1 MFARA
6 RIRIAVLFAGLLV
19 FAGAL
24 SAAPPGLP
32 VTQPRAE
39 VPLKGPAN
47 IVLQQL
53 GEQFGVK
60 VEVDPELGAR
70 RLDITLRGVDFA
82 DALRVAALLTNA
94 FWVVEPT
101 GQVVVAPDTPEK
113 RQLYTPQVQKTFARL
128 GRSPEELNEAVRLLR
143 DLLDIRRIRPDVRTN
158 SFTVFDTPYRLAVA
172 EELLKQLPD
181 DPGEIRLE
189 VVVLEVDRNR
199 ALDLGLVPPDRAIA
213 VHLGAGALVP
223 SDIDDLFDIIRFLID
238 HNLLPEALTQASLQS
253 LLSSGITDPS
263 QLSTASPP
271 FILFG
276 GGGTRFALNLPGAEL
291 RLRQLARVTR
301 GWRRLSLRARAGQ
314 EATLFVGDRFP
325 VTFTTFS
332 SIFIPEVLQELI
344 RRGLFQPAVPAVR
357 YEDLGA
363 KIVVNPRLHPGREV
377 TLDLRIEQLALSGQE
392 INGIPV
398 LVNREIDQQVRLKA
412 GESMLVAG
420 MRRSEEV
427 KRRSGWPVLGRIP
440 VLGRLFSHTS
450 PTTQTTEFLLVV
462 TPRLMRLP
470 PPDLLTARS
479 LYLGTEKDFA
489 PIGPQPTAEPPAPPP
504 QQPRPQQPPPTQ
516 PQPPQP
522 QPQPPQQQPPPP
534 QPQPEPPR

>member
-1 MFARA
+1 MFGSARLRVA
-6 RIRIAVLFAGLLV
+6 SLLVGLLV

-24 SAAPPGLP
+24 AAAPPAALP
-32 VTQPRAE
+32 ATQPRAE

-47 IVLQQL
+47 IVFTQL

-70 RLDITLRGVDFA
+70 RLDITLREVDFA
-82 DALRVAALLTNA
+82 GALRVGAMLANA
-94 FWVVEPT
+94 FWVVEAT
-101 GQVVVAPDTPEK
+101 GKVIVAPDTPDK
-113 RQLYTPQVQKTFARL
+113 RQLYTPQVEKTFARL
-128 GRSPEELNEAVRLLR
+128 GRSPEELNEAARLLR
-143 DLLDIRRIRPDVRTN
+143 DLLDVRRIRADVRTN
-158 SFTVFDTPYRLAVA
+158 SLTVFDTPYRLAVA

-181 DPGEIRLE
+181 DPGEIWLE
-189 VVVLEVDRNR
+189 VLVLEVDRNR
-199 ALDLGLVPPDRAIA
+199 ALDLGIVPPDRAIA

-223 SDIDDLFDIIRFLID
+223 SNIDDLFEVIRFLID
-238 HNLLPEALTQASLQS
+238 HNLLPEALTQAGLQS
-253 LLSSGITDPS
+253 ALSSGITDPS
-263 QLSTASPP
+263 QLSTAIPP

-291 RLRQLARVTR
+291 RLMQLARVTR
-301 GWRRLSLRARAGQ
+301 GWRRFSLRARAGQ
-314 EATLFVGDRFP
+314 EATMFIGERFP

-377 TLDLRIEQLALSGQE
+377 TLDLKIEQLALSGQE

-398 LVNREIDQQVRLKA
+398 LVNRTLDQQVRLKA
-412 GESMLVAG
+412 GEAMLVAG
-420 MRRSEEV
+420 LRRSDEV
-427 KRRSGWPVLGRIP
+427 KRRTGWPLLGRIP
-440 VLGRLFSHTS
+440 ILGNLFSHTS
-450 PTTQTTEFLLVV
+450 PSTQTTEFLLVV
-462 TPRLMRLP
+462 TPRLTRLP

-489 PIGPQPTAEPPAPPP
+489 PVGPQPAAAPPP
-504 QQPRPQQPPPTQ
+504 QQPQ
-516 PQPPQP
+516 PQQP

-534 QPQPEPPR
+534 QPQPEPPSEK